1 MQKGH
6 AKSFKEYLAE
16 GEADL
21 AKPNAA
27 KEETPE
33 RANDEITQLFG
44 EIEDTVQTCVDS
56 LESLH
61 VKLEGTS
68 LSQSKIDSIIAELK
82 GYLQNVHDESEIS
95 NQSNQSKE

>member
-27 KEETPE
+27 KEESPE
-33 RANDEITQLFG
+33 KSDDKLTQLFG
-44 EIEDTVQTCVDS
+44 EIEDTVQSCIDS

-61 VKLEGTS
+61 IKMEGTS
-68 LSQSKIDSIIAELK
+68 LSQSKIYGIIADLK
-82 GYLQNVHDESEIS
+82 GYQQNVHDEGEIS
-95 NQSNQSKE
+95 NQSNQST

>member
-1 MQKGH
+1 MQKVRI
-6 AKSFKEYLAE
+6 KTFEEYLAE

-27 KEETPE
+27 KEESAE
-33 RANDEITQLFG
+33 RADDELTQLFG
-44 EIEDTVQTCVDS
+44 QIEDTVQTCIDS

-61 VKLEGTS
+61 KNLEGS
-68 LSQSKIDSIIAELK
+68 GLSQSKIDGILADLK
-82 GYLQNVHDESEIS
+82 GYLQNVHDEGEVS